1 MWDYSF
7 AVQSTFIL
15 SLILV
20 IYFSLPRL
28 SIRVNRTFVDLLI
41 LQSAVIFFDIVSSWA
56 DNEYESMAVSVLY
69 LFNSLYFILFYA
81 RAFLAFIF
89 TANVFKMDPFS
100 SMLRAFL
107 LAVPVNIGIILVCIS
122 PWTGIIYSIEADG
135 YHAGPMY
142 NIIYFITYFYL
153 AISFIV
159 MLTHRQNVNKKRYW
173 YSMLLFNVLL
183 LVGIIM
189 RRVFPMLLLMDSFCL
204 MSIITAYLTFEN
216 PEFYLD
222 LKGAVFN
229 TNAFK
234 DYLEERN
241 GKLAHRLLGVVIHNY
256 YEMRDIYGG
265 KQMDVG
271 VALISRYLTESF
283 ADCNVFYYRRGRFII
298 MGPSDLNFEDC
309 IKKINARFDQPWKD
323 EDIELYLENSYV
335 TMELNG
341 EISSLDGFFNIL
353 ISNFEKADKQDNT
366 TPVAVSGTQIE
377 NNKFEVS
384 VKRALEAA
392 IDEDKVEVFLQPL
405 VDAKTEKVVGAEAL
419 CRIRDAEGSLIS
431 PVVFIPIAEKNGRI
445 IQLGEQ
451 VFEKT
456 CRFISENDMS
466 KLGISWI
473 NVNLSPIQFM
483 KADLAQRY
491 DATMR
496 KYNVSAD
503 MIHLEITEEAMID
516 DIFLRKQMQPMQS
529 MGFKFVLDDYG
540 VGYSNLTRLKKCPF
554 VNVKF
559 DMSIVRDYCNDPDE
573 ILPNMIQTFR
583 HMKFGVTA
591 EGVETAEMAKM
602 LKETGCDYLQ
612 GYYYSKPLPLD
623 EFVQKYSTT

>member
-28 SIRVNRTFVDLLI
+28 SIRVNRIFVDLLI
-41 LQSAVIFFDIVSSWA
+41 IQSAVIFFDIVSSWA
-56 DNEYESMAVSVLY
+56 DNEYETMAVSVLY
-69 LFNSLYFILFYA
+69 LLNSIYFILFYA
-81 RAFLAFIF
+81 RAYLAFVF

-100 SMLRAFL
+100 GMLRALL
-107 LAVPVNIGIILVCIS
+107 LALPVDIGIILVCIS

-142 NIIYFITYFYL
+142 DIIYFITYFYL

-159 MLTHRQNVNKKRYW
+159 MLTHRKNVNKKRYW
-173 YSMLLFNVLL
+173 YSMLLFNALL
-183 LVGIIM
+183 LAGIIT
-189 RRVFPMLLLMDSFCL
+189 RRAFPMLLLMDSFCL

-265 KQMDVG
+265 KQMDAG
-271 VALISRYLTESF
+271 VTLISRYLTESF

-298 MGPSDLNFEDC
+298 MGPSDLNFEKC
-309 IKKINARFDQPWKD
+309 IEKINSRFEQPWKD
-323 EDIELYLENSYV
+323 EDIELYLDTCYLTV
-335 TMELNG
+335 DLDG

-353 ISNFEKADKQDNT
+353 ISNFEKADRQDSKV
-366 TPVAVSGTQIE
+366 PVAISGKQIE
-377 NNKFEVS
+377 NNEYEVS

-392 IDEDKVEVFLQPL
+392 VDEDKVEVFLQVL
-405 VDAKTEKVVGAEAL
+405 VDANTGKAVGAEAL
-419 CRIRDAEGSLIS
+419 CRIRDLKGELI
-431 PVVFIPIAEKNGRI
+431 PPGVFIPIAEGNGRI
-445 IQLGEQ
+445 NQLGEQ

-456 CRFISENDMS
+456 CEFISKNDMS

-473 NVNLSPIQFM
+473 NVNLSPMQFM
-483 KADLAQRY
+483 KTDLAKRY
-491 DATMR
+491 ESIIQ
-496 KYNVSAD
+496 KYGISPEC
-503 MIHLEITEEAMID
+503 IHLEITEEAMID
-516 DIFLRKQMQPMQS
+516 DVFLRRQMQAMQS
-529 MGFKFVLDDYG
+529 RGFMFVLDDYG
-540 VGYSNLTRLKKCPF
+540 TGYSNLTRLKKCSF
-554 VNVKF
+554 INVKF
-559 DMSIVRDYCNDPDE
+559 DMSIVRDYCSEPDE
-573 ILPNMIQTFR
+573 IIPNMIQTFK
-583 HMKFGVTA
+583 HMKFGITA
-591 EGVETAEMAKM
+591 EGVETADMVKL
-602 LKETGCDYLQ
+602 LKEAGCDYLQ
-612 GYYYSKPLPLD
+612 GYYYSKPLPMD
-623 EFVQKYSTT
+623 EFVQKYTIT

>member
-28 SIRVNRTFVDLLI
+28 SIRVNRIFVDLLI
-41 LQSAVIFFDIVSSWA
+41 IQSAVIFFDIVSSWA
-56 DNEYESMAVSVLY
+56 DNEYETMAVSVLY
-69 LFNSLYFILFYA
+69 LLNSIYFILFYA
-81 RAFLAFIF
+81 RAYLAFVF

-100 SMLRAFL
+100 GMLRALL
-107 LAVPVNIGIILVCIS
+107 LALPVDIGIILVCIS

-142 NIIYFITYFYL
+142 DIIYFITYFYL

-159 MLTHRQNVNKKRYW
+159 MLTHRKNVNKKRYW
-173 YSMLLFNVLL
+173 YSMLLFNALL
-183 LVGIIM
+183 LAGIIT
-189 RRVFPMLLLMDSFCL
+189 RRAFPMLLLMDSFCL

-265 KQMDVG
+265 KQMDAG
-271 VALISRYLTESF
+271 VTLISRYFTESF

-298 MGPSDLNFEDC
+298 MGPSDLNFEKC
-309 IKKINARFDQPWKD
+309 IEKINSRFKLPWKD
-323 EDIELYLENSYV
+323 EDIELYLDTCYLTV
-335 TMELNG
+335 DLVG

-353 ISNFEKADKQDNT
+353 ISNFEKADRQDSKV
-366 TPVAVSGTQIE
+366 PVAISGNQIE
-377 NNKFEVS
+377 NNEYEVS

-392 IDEDKVEVFLQPL
+392 VDEDKVEVFLQVL
-405 VDAKTEKVVGAEAL
+405 VDANTGKAVGAEAL
-419 CRIRDAEGSLIS
+419 CRIRDLKGELI
-431 PVVFIPIAEKNGRI
+431 PPGVFIPIAEGNGRI
-445 IQLGEQ
+445 NQLGEQ

-456 CRFISENDMS
+456 CEFISKNDMS

-473 NVNLSPIQFM
+473 NVNLSPMQFM
-483 KADLAQRY
+483 KADLAKRY
-491 DATMR
+491 ESIIQ
-496 KYNVSAD
+496 KYGISPEC
-503 MIHLEITEEAMID
+503 IHLEITEEAMID
-516 DIFLRKQMQPMQS
+516 DVFLRRQMQAMQS
-529 MGFKFVLDDYG
+529 RGFMFVLDDYG
-540 VGYSNLTRLKKCPF
+540 TGYSNLTRLKKCSF
-554 VNVKF
+554 INVKF
-559 DMSIVRDYCNDPDE
+559 DMSIVRDYCSEPDE
-573 ILPNMIQTFR
+573 IIPNMIQTFK
-583 HMKFGVTA
+583 HMKFGITA
-591 EGVETAEMAKM
+591 EGVETADMVKL
-602 LKETGCDYLQ
+602 LKEAGCDYLQ
-612 GYYYSKPLPLD
+612 GYYYSKPLPMD
-623 EFVQKYSTT
+623 EFVQKYTIT